1 MGSASENFGSVVS
14 APVGVEQAEP
24 VAQFGWSAPVNP
36 LDALHLE
43 NHATRECHHNN
54 WGQLH
59 QLDHARLPVELV
71 VISPTLHTLRP
82 GEQQP
87 VFA

>member
-1 MGSASENFGSVVS
+1 MGSASENFDSVVS
-14 APVGVEQAEP
+14 APVDVEQAEP
-24 VAQFGWSAPVNP
+24 VAQFGWSVQVNL

-43 NHATRECHHNN
+43 NHATRECHRSN

-82 GEQQP
+82 GE
-87 VFA
+87 